1 MGGSG
6 GGFSY
11 QSSSGYKNEL
21 DKIRRESYDEAFETN
36 VNAFINEKLG
46 SANSRDVDKTR
57 EYLDTIKS
65 AVQEDIEGVVELQYG
80 GSVRK
85 FTYVEGL
92 SDVDVLLKINKSEL
106 SNKSPKEILEYIKSK
121 LETKLTNAE
130 EIKVGKLAVT
140 VKYKDGTEIQI
151 LPAIKRGDGFKIP
164 SRNGKEWS
172 NVIRPDKFASRLTEV
187 NQSCGGKAVPVIKIV
202 KHINSKLPPDQQL
215 SGYHIESLAIEI
227 FKSYPSEMSRSNK
240 TMLKYFFEKA
250 SEKVKKPIKDKTNQS
265 LHVDDYLHGENSPQ
279 RILMSY
285 ILSRTYKRMKA
296 ADDMKS
302 VDAWKD
308 ILGED

>member
-6 GGFSY
+6 GGFS
-11 QSSSGYKNEL
+11 SPSPDEYKNEL
-21 DKIRRESYDEAFETN
+21 EKIRRESYDGAFETN

-46 SANSRDVDKTR
+46 SANSRDVEKTR
-57 EYLDTIKS
+57 ECLDAIKTV
-65 AVQEDIEGVVELQYG
+65 VQEDIEGVIELQYG
-80 GSVRK
+80 GSVYK

-106 SNKSPKEILEYIKSK
+106 SNKSPREVLEYIKSK
-121 LETKLTNAE
+121 LETKLTNTE
-130 EIKVGKLAVT
+130 EIKVGKLAIT

-164 SRNGKEWS
+164 SRNGNEWS

-187 NQSCGGKAVPVIKIV
+187 NQNCGGKVVPVIKIV
-202 KHINSKLPPDQQL
+202 KYINSKLPPSQQL

-227 FKSYPSEMSRSNK
+227 FKSYPSKMIRSNK

-250 SEKVKKPIKDKTNQS
+250 SEKVKEPIKDKTNQS
-265 LHVDDYLHGENSPQ
+265 LHVDDYLHSENSPQ
-279 RILMSY
+279 RKLMSY

-302 VDAWKD
+302 VDAWNE

>member
-6 GGFSY
+6 GGFS
-11 QSSSGYKNEL
+11 SPSPDEYKNEL
-21 DKIRRESYDEAFETN
+21 DKIRRESYDVAFETN

-46 SANSRDVDKTR
+46 SANSRDVEKTR
-57 EYLDTIKS
+57 ECLDAIKTV
-65 AVQEDIEGVVELQYG
+65 VQEDIEGVIELQYG
-80 GSVRK
+80 GSVYK

-106 SNKSPKEILEYIKSK
+106 SNKSPREVLEYIKSK
-121 LETKLTNAE
+121 LETKLTNTE

-164 SRNGKEWS
+164 SRNGNEWS

-187 NQSCGGKAVPVIKIV
+187 NQNCGGKVVPVIKIV
-202 KHINSKLPPDQQL
+202 KYINSKLPPSQQL

-227 FKSYPSEMSRSNK
+227 FKSYPSKMIRSNK

-250 SEKVKKPIKDKTNQS
+250 SEKVKEPIKDKTNQS
-265 LHVDDYLHGENSPQ
+265 LHVDDYLHSENSPQ
-279 RILMSY
+279 RKLMSY

-302 VDAWKD
+302 VDAWNE